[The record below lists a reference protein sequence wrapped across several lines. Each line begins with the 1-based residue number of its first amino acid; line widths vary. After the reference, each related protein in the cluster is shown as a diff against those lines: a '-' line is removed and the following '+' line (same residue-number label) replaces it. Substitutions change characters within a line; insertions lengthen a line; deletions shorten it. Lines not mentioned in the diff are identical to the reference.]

1 LPRLAV
7 TVLLLALLAATTTAF
22 ALTEALKLEPTPIS
36 RPRFNVAFSPG
47 CACIHDTARLPVR
60 LKEAETIDATIVD
73 SEGDE
78 VRTLA
83 VASPREPG
91 RTVLLWDG
99 KDDRGEIAP
108 DGTYRLRLSFERS
121 DRSIVVPNPI
131 QVDTRAPTIELVSVT
146 PRAPEPAEEVTAA
159 ARSNERARL
168 LVYADGRLVARSRA
182 GGPGVLR
189 LMWDGTGRRGNP
201 LPAGEYALTLAAQ
214 DRAGNISDQTA
225 VVPVQLGAAG

>member
-1 LPRLAV
+1 M
-7 TVLLLALLAATTTAF
+7 AF
-22 ALTEALKLEPTPIS
+22 VLTEALKLEPTPIS

-78 VRTLA
+78 VRTLTL
-83 VASPREPG
+83 ASPREPG

-99 KDDRGEIAP
+99 KDDRGEIVP

-131 QVDTRAPTIELVSVT
+131 QVDTRAP
-146 PRAPEPAEEVTAA
+146 
-159 ARSNERARL
+159 
-168 LVYADGRLVARSRA
+168 
-182 GGPGVLR
+182 
-189 LMWDGTGRRGNP
+189 
-201 LPAGEYALTLAAQ
+201 
-214 DRAGNISDQTA
+214 
-225 VVPVQLGAAG
+225 